1 MPHSITHTLNR
12 LQNGLF
18 VDKCTDMLT
27 EVLRNVELTG
37 KPGKLTITLDV
48 KKVNSLVSLLA
59 KVTDKVPEVAPTADM
74 FYLTDDI
81 ELSVDNPK
89 QRKLDLRP
97 VETTREVR
105 QAETRTPVRDY
116 TAGDH
121 IDPETGEV
129 LTDPAPRAAAS

>member
-1 MPHSITHTLNR
+1 MAHSLTHTLNR

-18 VDKCTDMLT
+18 VGKCTDMLT
-27 EVLRNVELTG
+27 EVLRSVELTG

-48 KKVNSLVSLLA
+48 KKVNSLVSVLA
-59 KVTDKVPEVAPTADM
+59 KVTDKVPELAPDADM

-97 VETTREVR
+97 VESTREVR
-105 QAETRTPVRDY
+105 QGEARMPLRDEAG
-116 TAGDH
+116 AGDH
-121 IDPETGEV
+121 IDPKTGEV
-129 LTDPAPRAAAS
+129 LSEPRQAAAS

>member
-1 MPHSITHTLNR
+1 MSKSITHTLTR

-18 VDKCTDMLT
+18 VDKCTDLFT
-27 EVLRNVELTG
+27 EVLRHVELTG

-48 KKVNSLVSLLA
+48 KKVNSLVSVLA
-59 KVTDKVPEVAPTADM
+59 KATDKVPELPPDADM

-89 QRKLDLRP
+89 QRRLDLRP
-97 VETTREVR
+97 VESSREVR
-105 QAETRTPVRDY
+105 PAESRTPVREGS
-116 TAGDH
+116 AGDH

-129 LTDPAPRAAAS
+129 LPEQRAATS